1 MQGFAR
7 IIGVVS
13 GKGGVGKT
21 TTVANIGVSLAHDYK
36 KRVLAIDG
44 NVTTSNL
51 GIHLGFLYPPVTLHD
66 VLEDK
71 VPIDQAIY
79 VHESGLHV
87 IPASLS
93 VKRKAY
99 YERLKSKIAELAA
112 NYDVILIDGAAGIGN
127 EVKATI
133 MASDELLIITN
144 PEIPAVTAAIKVSET
159 AKDMNSQ
166 IRGVVVNKMRNKS
179 YEVSTNEI
187 ESSCES
193 EVIST
198 IPEDSAVQ
206 ESISKRVP
214 VIQYNPRSHAAIEFR
229 KLAASLIGEK
239 YVVVP
244 FWQKVAINVLK
255 LMGIDAKASGTS
267 SSSSSEKAQV
277 KEQISGVEN
286 KIKVMQEASIISD
299 EPPKAQSPQQ
309 PSKTQTESVSIVDV
323 GHEVG
328 KHEDANEKIKS
339 MEENVEMLKHIKE
352 NLEKKEI
359 DMLELQKS
367 LVKIKRILMTLD
379 REYKQG
385 FLSKESYEELKAGNE
400 SRLEELQ
407 KKMATMTRLGRGES
421 EEVIYSAE
429 EEEESSSSKEVSE

>member
-21 TTVANIGVSLAHDYK
+21 TTVANIGVCLAHDYK

-127 EVKATI
+127 EVKAAI

-166 IRGVVVNKMRNKS
+166 IRGVVINKVRRKS
-179 YEVSTNEI
+179 YEVSTKEI
-187 ESSCES
+187 ENSCES
-193 EVIST
+193 EVVSI
-198 IPEDSAVQ
+198 IPEDGAVQ
-206 ESISKRVP
+206 ESIAKRVP
-214 VIQYNPRSHAAIEFR
+214 VIQYDPRCRASVEFR

-244 FWQKVAINVLK
+244 FWQKIAIRVLK
-255 LMGIDAKASGTS
+255 VIGIDAKTS
-267 SSSSSEKAQV
+267 ENGPSEKAQV

-286 KIKVMQEASIISD
+286 RIKVMQEADIISG
-299 EPPKAQSPQQ
+299 ELPTVPPEKAKP
-309 PSKTQTESVSIVDV
+309 VAAVVDV
-323 GHEVG
+323 GREMG
-328 KHEDANEKIKS
+328 RREDANEKIKS
-339 MEENVEMLKHIKE
+339 MEENVAMLKHIKE
-352 NLEKKEI
+352 TLEKKEM

-400 SRLEELQ
+400 HRLEELER
-407 KKMATMTRLGRGES
+407 KIGTLNRLEKGEA
-421 EEVIYSAE
+421 EEVVVYPDE
-429 EEEESSSSKEVSE
+429 ENKTPGGGGEVSE

>member
-255 LMGIDAKASGTS
+255 LMGIDAKASGSTS
-267 SSSSSEKAQV
+267 PSSERAQV

-299 EPPKAQSPQQ
+299 EPQKPAQAQ
-309 PSKTQTESVSIVDV
+309 PNKTQTESTSIVDV

-328 KHEDANEKIKS
+328 KHEDASEKIKS

>member
-166 IRGVVVNKMRNKS
+166 IRGIVVNKMRNKS

-214 VIQYNPRSHAAIEFR
+214 VIQYNPRSRAAIEFR

-244 FWQKVAINVLK
+244 FWQKIAINVLK
-255 LMGIDAKASGTS
+255 LMGIDAKASGS
-267 SSSSSEKAQV
+267 STSSEKAQV
-277 KEQISGVEN
+277 KEQISSVEN

-299 EPPKAQSPQQ
+299 EPPKTSLQ
-309 PSKTQTESVSIVDV
+309 PHPESVSIVDV

-328 KHEDANEKIKS
+328 KHEDASEKIKS
-339 MEENVEMLKHIKE
+339 MEENVEMLRHIKE

-359 DMLELQKS
+359 DMLELQKN

-429 EEEESSSSKEVSE
+429 EEESSSSKEVSE